1 MVKITE
7 TLIKEYVIH
16 SSFHLITVVLDI
28 VGISI
33 LLLLL
38 LILRIFS
45 KKCYQEKIFSN
56 CLTL

>member
-16 SSFHLITVVLDI
+16 SSFHLITVELDVI
-28 VGISI
+28 GISI
-33 LLLLL
+33 LLLLMM
-38 LILRIFS
+38 ILRIFP
-45 KKCYQEKIFSN
+45 KKYCQEKIFSN